1 MQMLGKTPHDSKTK
15 GVHQQA
21 SAKGARSSWEQE
33 VTGDCLLPH
42 PMPQTRL
49 EVFSELYERKGT
61 EFESLG
67 RNQLCGCFG
76 LGLLKELGEK
86 KFLLPLTLP
95 FCFSPFGH
103 Q

>member
-49 EVFSELYERKGT
+49 EVFQNSMGGREQNLSPWEGT
-61 EFESLG
+61 SSVDALVWD
-67 RNQLCGCFG
+67 
-76 LGLLKELGEK
+76 
-86 KFLLPLTLP
+86 
-95 FCFSPFGH
+95 S
-103 Q
+103 